1 MKSKNILITGGLG
14 FLGQHIIYA
23 ITGMYP
29 GIKIKVLEQ
38 RKVDF
43 FIEELNTTNGISII
57 SDIDILNPDSMD
69 DHFRGVDAVYHVAA
83 LVSFWT
89 KDRDNLYNINVQGTE
104 NIISLCKKH
113 NVKRMIYVSSTGARG
128 SNNNKD
134 VPIDE
139 TYNFSWKKAR
149 TLHYMHSKH
158 IAEEKV
164 RQSNTNIF
172 TAVIGNPSS
181 MFGPG
186 NNQTVTN
193 QINSLIEGKVPAV
206 PPGGQ
211 SVTDVRDIALGFAL
225 LLEKGN
231 AGENYLMIGGN
242 YTYHTIVSTLAGSLN
257 IDPPK
262 KVFPM
267 WIGSFIVPLVSIM
280 EKIALNSPGLT
291 KEMAVGGFQ
300 YRYYKSDKAAHEL
313 GWTAKYSLEETC
325 RDTVDYYN
333 NHTSRVNQ

>member
-1 MKSKNILITGGLG
+1 MKHKNILITGGLG

-23 ITGMYP
+23 LTRMYP
-29 GIKIKVLEQ
+29 GIKIKILEQ

-43 FIEELNTTNGISII
+43 FIEELNKTNGITII
-57 SDIDILNPDSMD
+57 DDIDILDPVSID
-69 DHFRGVDAVYHVAA
+69 DHFREVDAVYHVAA
-83 LVSFWT
+83 LVSFWSR
-89 KDRDNLYNINVQGTE
+89 DRDTLYAVNVQGTE

-128 SNNNKD
+128 SNNIKEI
-134 VPIDE
+134 PIDE
-139 TYNFSWKKAR
+139 TYNFTWEKAK

-164 RQSNTNIF
+164 KQSSTNKF

-193 QINSLIEGKVPAV
+193 QIRSLIEGKVPAV

-211 SVTDVRDIALGFAL
+211 SVSDVRDIARGFAL

-242 YTYHTIVSTLAGSLN
+242 YTYHTIVSTLAASLN

-267 WIGSFIVPLVSIM
+267 WIGSYIVPLVSIM
-280 EKIALNSPGLT
+280 EKIVRNPPRLT

-313 GWTAKYSLEETC
+313 GWTAEYSLEETC
-325 RDTVDYYN
+325 RDTVDYYI
-333 NHTSRVNQ
+333 NHTGRTN